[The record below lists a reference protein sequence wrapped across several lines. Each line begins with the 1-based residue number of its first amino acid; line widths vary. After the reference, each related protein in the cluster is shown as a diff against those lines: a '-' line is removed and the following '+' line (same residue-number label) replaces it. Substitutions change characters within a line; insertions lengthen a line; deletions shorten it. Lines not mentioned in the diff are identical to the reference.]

1 MVDPARDGEVALQVD
16 APFDLGDEFNP
27 HFTEVVTLDS
37 VANVN
42 GPNYVQQIGQRLVD
56 ILHKNHTI
64 REVLRTVLML
74 PSAPIYFRVG
84 DPRAHRLSWEAL
96 YRNQTFLAL
105 DARWPIARLPRAG
118 KTIDTTRRDF
128 AAPLVLVCVLSA
140 VGVDALPEWN
150 GIYDA
155 VQTARQRVPISVTL
169 LAGQE
174 TVLDAAR
181 ARQPNDS
188 NLTVLPVPS
197 ASEIRTLIDTIR
209 LLKPHI
215 LHMFCHGRIDEGG
228 VNMLDVA
235 TITDF
240 EAGAGLSSIQIRAQE
255 LGEALKNP
263 QSWSVVLN
271 TCGGADAST
280 ALTHAEKIV
289 NAGVPVAV
297 GMRRQIDAG
306 DACAF
311 SAAFYPRVFDAV
323 ATATESS
330 ARSREINWAD
340 TLLGARCRLRDM
352 HGSDPSTDDSWTI
365 PVLYTRSRAFR
376 INVVAPG
383 TANQEMKR
391 SSETNVVEGLVE
403 IIGESAP
410 PSVIDDLRSTSGV

>member
-1 MVDPARDGEVALQVD
+1 MVDPARDGAVALQVD
-16 APFDLGDEFNP
+16 APFDLGDGFNP
-27 HFTEVVTLDS
+27 HFTEVVTLNS

-56 ILHKNHTI
+56 ILHRNDTI
-64 REVLRTVLML
+64 REVLRTALTL
-74 PSAPIYFRVG
+74 QSAPIYFRVG
-84 DPRAHRLSWEAL
+84 DTRAHRLSWEAL
-96 YRNQTFLAL
+96 YRDQTFLAL

-118 KTIDTTRRDF
+118 KTTDTTRRAF
-128 AAPLVLVCVLSA
+128 EAPLVLVCVLSA

-155 VQTARQRVPISVTL
+155 VQTARQRVPINVTL

-174 TVLDAAR
+174 AVLDAAR
-181 ARQPNDS
+181 QPNDP

-215 LHMFCHGRIDEGG
+215 LHMFCHGRIDKG

-240 EAGAGLSSIQIRAQE
+240 EAGTGQSSIQIRAQE

-297 GMRRQIDAG
+297 GMRRQVDAG

-330 ARSREINWAD
+330 AHSREINWAD
-340 TLLGARCRLRDM
+340 TLLGARYKLRDM

-391 SSETNVVEGLVE
+391 ASETKVVDGLVE

-410 PSVIDDLRSTSGV
+410 PGVIDDLRSTSGD